1 MGKDQTLDKNVKKT
15 LQFLIGMDH
24 KPKIRLKSLRQ
35 QAALT
40 QEALA
45 KKLSVSRQSIIAIES
60 GECYPSLP
68 LTLELARFF
77 NINIE
82 DLFDWPGSQPVSS
95 KKLISKKGGQMSSI
109 IPWSPLQEMREAIDR
124 LMDETSL
131 LVPSRSTFPALNV
144 HQTDKEVVVEAHV
157 PGYKEDELEV
167 EIGDGVL
174 TLSGKTEEEK
184 EEKDKQYL
192 HREWSSESFTRSITL
207 PENVDENKVEA
218 GLKDGVLTITLQKL
232 KAEKPKVKKIRVGRK

>member
-1 MGKDQTLDKNVKKT
+1 
-15 LQFLIGMDH
+15 MDY
-24 KPKIRLKSLRQ
+24 KPKIRLRSLRQ

-77 NINIE
+77 NISIE

-131 LVPSRSTFPALNV
+131 LAPSRSIFPALNV

-157 PGYKEDELEV
+157 PG
-167 EIGDGVL
+167 DGVL
-174 TLSGKTEEEK
+174 TLSGKTEEKK
-184 EEKDKQYL
+184 EEKGKQYL

-218 GLKDGVLTITLQKL
+218 VLKDGVLTITLQKL